1 MQTILLAFPI
11 SRRGN
16 LVHTLIFWLSKVEF
30 KIVVLLIVAII
41 LILLFPPA
49 HEFTAMAGRDLLYFW
64 WLILLVALAVWLIW
78 GLGKKK
84 K

>member
-1 MQTILLAFPI
+1 MNPRWIAF
-11 SRRGN
+11 
-16 LVHTLIFWLSKVEF
+16 F
-30 KIVVLLIVAII
+30 KLVVLLVVMVA
-41 LILLFPPA
+41 LILLFPSA
-49 HEFTAMAGRDLLYFW
+49 HEFVSMAARDLVYFW

>member
-1 MQTILLAFPI
+1 MNPRWIAF
-11 SRRGN
+11 
-16 LVHTLIFWLSKVEF
+16 F
-30 KIVVLLIVAII
+30 KLVVLLIVVTV

-49 HEFTAMAGRDLLYFW
+49 HEFVAMAGRDLFYLW